1 MQNCIKCG
9 KKTAVYDS
17 RLTVDGDLRRKR
29 KCPSCGFRYATI
41 EVLDDIDIAVRGPRK
56 LVETAAKP
64 PEVVQAKR
72 GTAQPAKKLKKKEI
86 DDDMYEEY
94 DHSAGIEDVFKDL
107 GIGDFT

>member
-1 MQNCIKCG
+1 MQNCLKCAT
-9 KKTAVYDS
+9 KTAVYDS

-29 KCPSCGFRYATI
+29 KCPNCGFRYATI
-41 EVLDDIDIAVRGPRK
+41 EVLDDIDVAVRGPRK
-56 LVETAAKP
+56 LVETAAKS

-72 GTAQPAKKLKKKEI
+72 GKAQPAKKPKKKEI

-94 DHSAGIEDVFKDL
+94 DHSSDVQDVFKDL

>member
-9 KKTAVYDS
+9 TKTAVYDS

-29 KCPSCGFRYATI
+29 KCPNCGFRYATI

-56 LVETAAKP
+56 LVEAAAKP

-72 GTAQPAKKLKKKEI
+72 GKPQPTKKKRE
-86 DDDMYEEY
+86 DLDDMYEEY
-94 DHSAGIEDVFKDL
+94 DHTSDVQDAMRDL
-107 GIGDFT
+107 GLGDFT

>member
-9 KKTAVYDS
+9 TKTAVYDS

-29 KCPSCGFRYATI
+29 KCPNCGFRYATVEI
-41 EVLDDIDIAVRGPRK
+41 LDDIDIAVRGPKK

-72 GTAQPAKKLKKKEI
+72 GKPQPTKKKRE
-86 DDDMYEEY
+86 DLDDMYEEY
-94 DHSAGIEDVFKDL
+94 DHTSDVQDAMRDL
-107 GIGDFT
+107 GLGDFT

>member
-9 KKTAVYDS
+9 TKTAVYDS

-29 KCPSCGFRYATI
+29 KCPNCGFRYATVEI
-41 EVLDDIDIAVRGPRK
+41 LDDIDIAVRGPRK

-72 GTAQPAKKLKKKEI
+72 GKPQPTKKKRE
-86 DDDMYEEY
+86 DLDDMYEEY
-94 DHSAGIEDVFKDL
+94 DHTSDVQDAMRDL
-107 GIGDFT
+107 GLGDFT

>member
-1 MQNCIKCG
+1 MQNCLKCG
-9 KKTAVYDS
+9 TKTAVYDS

-29 KCPSCGFRYATI
+29 KCPNCGFRYATI
-41 EVLDDIDIAVRGPRK
+41 EVLDDIDVAVRGPRK
-56 LVETAAKP
+56 LVEAAAKA

-72 GTAQPAKKLKKKEI
+72 GKAQPAKKKRDL

-94 DHSAGIEDVFKDL
+94 DHSSDVQDVFKEL

>member
-9 KKTAVYDS
+9 TKTAVYDS

-29 KCPSCGFRYATI
+29 KCPNCGFRYATI

-72 GTAQPAKKLKKKEI
+72 GKPQPTKKKRE
-86 DDDMYEEY
+86 DLDDMYEEY
-94 DHSAGIEDVFKDL
+94 DHTSDVQDAMRDL
-107 GIGDFT
+107 GLGDFT

>member
-9 KKTAVYDS
+9 TKTAVYDS

-29 KCPSCGFRYATI
+29 KCPNCGFRYATI

-72 GTAQPAKKLKKKEI
+72 GKPQPTKKKRE
-86 DDDMYEEY
+86 DLDDMYEEY
-94 DHSAGIEDVFKDL
+94 DHTSDVQDAMREL
-107 GIGDFT
+107 GLGDFT